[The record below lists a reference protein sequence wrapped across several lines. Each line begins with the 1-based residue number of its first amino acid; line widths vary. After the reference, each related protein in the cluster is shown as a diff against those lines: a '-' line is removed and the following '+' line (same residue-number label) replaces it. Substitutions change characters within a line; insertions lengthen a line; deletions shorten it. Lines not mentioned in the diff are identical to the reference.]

1 MQVTSS
7 KIRGCAAAI
16 GLAMA
21 FVGAARAGAEAP
33 EVQEV
38 LDCVQQNLP
47 KATSIQRVRFESQ
60 DRVGGGRTIEAKVS
74 WRRFDDGSRV
84 LVRVHAPNDLQGSGL
99 LLLEKESRTDM
110 FVYLPDLQK
119 VRRVT
124 SRMLGGSMFGSDF
137 TYEDFSQLQGMA
149 VEGRSERSPDA
160 ELEGVPVRVIQ
171 HFPTADSG
179 SSYEQVT
186 TYVDAVSCVPLKSE
200 MFEKGA
206 RLRKVLTADRTQ
218 IFESDGVRIPR
229 KLRMEDLRDQSSTD
243 LVVQEIEVE
252 IEIKER
258 IFTVPSLERPRR
270 N

>member
-1 MQVTSS
+1 
-7 KIRGCAAAI
+7 
-16 GLAMA
+16 
-21 FVGAARAGAEAP
+21 
-33 EVQEV
+33 
-38 LDCVQQNLP
+38 
-47 KATSIQRVRFESQ
+47 
-60 DRVGGGRTIEAKVS
+60 
-74 WRRFDDGSRV
+74 
-84 LVRVHAPNDLQGSGL
+84 
-99 LLLEKESRTDM
+99 
-110 FVYLPDLQK
+110 
-119 VRRVT
+119 
-124 SRMLGGSMFGSDF
+124 MLGGSMFGSDF

-218 IFESDGVRIPR
+218 IFESDGVRIPQ